1 MLREN
6 PTCGCG
12 DETVCNETQLHCDPC
27 CRCIPLR
34 LCVTLSA
41 YGCDC
46 DGNSTLLELDE
57 NYEYVG
63 AVGCGT
69 ESMDLLVFIFSEGGR
84 CYWRVISES
93 FYVDQIFEISPDQQ
107 TCDEPNLEFSVRF
120 AECEAIV
127 SIQKYALRRLEPRVD
142 TDCQLKPWCGSCECV
157 CSTLCVTRKIGGV
170 VSSEELDWDPVSRCW
185 GDICLLRDDYTG
197 ECLVGASGFEPVPVE
212 QCGTGLQFELT
223 NGYDHIKGHC
233 KICKCL
239 VCVGCCFPAAVSPTG
254 IPYLKDLEWEIT
266 APNCADLNGKT
277 GTLTPLDPM
286 FPVEGSCGYCATYVN
301 PVPTLI
307 TGKFPG
313 MPMPDPYECGYS
325 PCSSAFCF
333 ELCCDSEFEGT
344 ELPGDCTSRLRLL
357 VSCPW
362 MPLKGLHPRSL
373 SCSGADHLQ
382 NCASGPIFELRPV
395 AAVCDPKT
403 GISAVFSLAEFTFDC
418 ETEVP
423 TGPCAGEP
431 NCCMPLSCS
440 FSGATISISVK
451 P

>member
-170 VSSEELDWDPVSRCW
+170 VSSEELDWDPFRVV
-185 GDICLLRDDYTG
+185 G
-197 ECLVGASGFEPVPVE
+197 ETFASCEMTIPGSVLSV
-212 QCGTGLQFELT
+212 
-223 NGYDHIKGHC
+223 
-233 KICKCL
+233 
-239 VCVGCCFPAAVSPTG
+239 PAA
-254 IPYLKDLEWEIT
+254 
-266 APNCADLNGKT
+266 
-277 GTLTPLDPM
+277 
-286 FPVEGSCGYCATYVN
+286 
-301 PVPTLI
+301 
-307 TGKFPG
+307 
-313 MPMPDPYECGYS
+313 
-325 PCSSAFCF
+325 SSQ
-333 ELCCDSEFEGT
+333 
-344 ELPGDCTSRLRLL
+344 
-357 VSCPW
+357 CPW
-362 MPLKGLHPRSL
+362 NSVERGCSL
-373 SCSGADHLQ
+373 
-382 NCASGPIFELRPV
+382 N
-395 AAVCDPKT
+395 
-403 GISAVFSLAEFTFDC
+403 
-418 ETEVP
+418 
-423 TGPCAGEP
+423 
-431 NCCMPLSCS
+431 
-440 FSGATISISVK
+440 
-451 P
+451 